1 MKVIETFF
9 KAKKDKNLRAVLVI
23 QRDSKTFIRLCI
35 DVKNKYTNSVE
46 SVFIETD
53 TKISVEN
60 YQPNKQVSEI
70 CFHMSNYNY
79 NSIQVFLNAIKKDS
93 EVSFKVIANNTCE
106 TWSECN
112 LVSHSLYG
120 IVDEKIF
127 FLSQYVGK
135 DNLASP
141 VR

>member
-1 MKVIETFF
+1 MKVTELFL
-9 KAKKDKNLRAVLVI
+9 KAKKDKGLKAMLVI
-23 QRDSKTFIRLCI
+23 QRNSQTFIRLCI
-35 DVKNKYTNSVE
+35 DVRNKYTESVE
-46 SVFIETD
+46 SIFIETD
-53 TKISVEN
+53 TQISVDN
-60 YQPNKQVSEI
+60 YQPNKEINEI

-79 NSIQVFLNAIKKDS
+79 NSIQVFLNAIKKES

-106 TWSECN
+106 TWKECN

-120 IVDEKIF
+120 IVDEKVF